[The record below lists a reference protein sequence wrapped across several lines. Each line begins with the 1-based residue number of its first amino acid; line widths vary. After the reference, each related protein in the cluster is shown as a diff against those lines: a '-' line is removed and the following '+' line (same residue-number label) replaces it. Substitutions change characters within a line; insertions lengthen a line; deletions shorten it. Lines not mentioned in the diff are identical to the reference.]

1 MAPIEIW
8 YKLLHMLPFGWAQYT
23 FMHNALL
30 ALLLVTPCFA
40 LLGTMVVNNRMA
52 FFTDVL
58 GHSALTGIAIGVL
71 LGFYDPTPSMLVVA
85 IVLAIAV
92 NLLKNSTRAS
102 ADTVLGVFFA
112 FIIALGIVI
121 LSRQGG
127 FAKYTSYLIGDILTV
142 TPIQIAWFLLIG
154 IIVLLYW
161 YLAGNAMIVTSVN
174 ASLARSRKVNTF
186 LIETSFTILLAL
198 VVVVSI
204 RLVGILI
211 INSLLVLPAAASR
224 NFSRSIYSYT
234 AWAVIIS
241 IFSGITG
248 LIASYYW
255 GTASGA
261 TIVIFA
267 AACYG
272 ISALL
277 ATLVSWF
284 EKRKLLA

>member
-1 MAPIEIW
+1 MAIIEIW
-8 YKLLHMLPFGWAQYT
+8 YRFLDMFPFSWTQYV
-23 FMHNALL
+23 FMKNALL
-30 ALLLVTPCFA
+30 AILLVTPCFA

-71 LGFYDPTPSMLVVA
+71 LGFHDPTLPMLAVA
-85 IVLAIAV
+85 VLLAVAV
-92 NLLKNSTRAS
+92 NLLKNATKAS

-127 FAKYTSYLIGDILTV
+127 FVKYTGYLIGDILAV
-142 TPIQIAWFLLIG
+142 SPRQIAWFSLIG
-154 IIVLLYW
+154 IVVLVYW
-161 YLAGNAMIVTSVN
+161 YSAGNAMLLTSVN
-174 ASLARSRKVNTF
+174 TSLARSRMVNTF

-198 VVVVSI
+198 VVIISI

-224 NFSRSIYSYT
+224 NFARNVHAYT
-234 AWAVIIS
+234 LWAVIIS
-241 IFSGITG
+241 IFSGIAG

-261 TIVIFA
+261 TVVLFA
-267 AACYG
+267 AGCYG
-272 ISALL
+272 VSALL
-277 ATLVSWF
+277 ARW
-284 EKRKLLA
+284 RKQ